1 MPSDVKPEDA
11 LNNNTYF
18 STVWS
23 ILNALRS
30 HDDHFNAEV
39 NKIAL
44 NKNRTS
50 KVVVGG
56 PGIGHNA
63 ISDKQD
69 QQDAQHIEDAEVA
82 RQLQLRFGEMQSGI
96 YAKLVENVEIGFIG
110 KIGLKR

>member
-1 MPSDVKPEDA
+1 M
-11 LNNNTYF
+11 
-18 STVWS
+18 WS

-110 KIGLKR
+110 KIGLKGRSYRKEIHRTNF